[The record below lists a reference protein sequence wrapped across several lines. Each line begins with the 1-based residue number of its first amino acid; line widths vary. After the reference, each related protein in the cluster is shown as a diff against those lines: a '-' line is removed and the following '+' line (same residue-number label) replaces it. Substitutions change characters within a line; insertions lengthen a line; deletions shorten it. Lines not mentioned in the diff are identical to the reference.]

1 MNIILL
7 SFNLLCLHM
16 HLMNWTLHRP
26 HNTFLRSHLSPDS
39 MLPAFVVST
48 PHTTAQRAIARS
60 TSISPPRQQA
70 VEANRC
76 NARTASLETSY
87 DHRTPSICTCFS
99 PCLQLHL
106 ETNMYWWV
114 NLICQLPCMQQTA
127 PPNSSWVQKKQCK
140 SLPMSLTKNSHTM
153 IPWYNHTMKQKNHLL
168 PQCCHKFPQSP
179 LPMNPASAMTK
190 ERITTNST
198 ATNRSKQTVVHNTD
212 KPWPC
217 AVYFLYVWNGC
228 KVLNVT
234 WQRLT

>member
-7 SFNLLCLHM
+7 PFNLLCLHM
-16 HLMNWTLHRP
+16 HLETRTLHRP

-39 MLPAFVVST
+39 TLPAFVVST
-48 PHTTAQRAIARS
+48 PHTPAQRTIARS
-60 TSISPPRQQA
+60 TSISPTRQQA

-87 DHRTPSICTCFS
+87 DHRTPSICTCLS
-99 PCLQLHL
+99 PCLAC
-106 ETNMYWWV
+106 NR
-114 NLICQLPCMQQTA
+114 PPRQTA
-127 PPNSSWVQKKQCK
+127 VEAKKSNARAYQC
-140 SLPMSLTKNSHTM
+140 LWQRTAT
-153 IPWYNHTMKQKNHLL
+153 PWYHDTII

-190 ERITTNST
+190 ERVTTNST
-198 ATNRSKQTVVHNTD
+198 ATNRWKQTVVQNTD
-212 KPWPC
+212 KRWPC
-217 AVYFLYVWNGC
+217 AVYFVYVWNDC